1 MKEKRLL
8 ERIGALQVGSE
19 RSHLT
24 QAEVLLDSLMAHL
37 SRILNTRQGSVPIDP
52 DFGVPDFT
60 NLAGSFATGETAQI
74 IEHMTRMV
82 ARYEPRLKS
91 PASPWPNMAAR
102 CCRCASCST
111 DWSRSMT
118 ATSPSTYRPSSP
130 ATGVSRCQCARWTC
144 AEPLLP
150 K

>member
-91 PASPWPNMAAR
+91 P
-102 CCRCASCST
+102 CIT
-111 DWSRSMT
+111 L
-118 ATSPSTYRPSSP
+118 
-130 ATGVSRCQCARWTC
+130 
-144 AEPLLP
+144 AEHGREVLSLRFMLDGLVAINDRDIPIHLSLIHI
-150 K
+150 

>member
-8 ERIGALQVGSE
+8 ERIGALQLGSE

-24 QAEVLLDSLMAHL
+24 QAQVLLDSLLAHL

-52 DFGVPDFT
+52 EFGVPDFT
-60 NLAGSFATGETAQI
+60 NLAGSFATGETTQI

-91 PASPWPNMAAR
+91 PCITLAEHGREVLSLRFMLDGLVAINNRDIPIHLSTLV
-102 CCRCASCST
+102 SCDGRVSL
-111 DWSRSMT
+111 SM
-118 ATSPSTYRPSSP
+118 R
-130 ATGVSRCQCARWTC
+130 
-144 AEPLLP
+144 
-150 K
+150 